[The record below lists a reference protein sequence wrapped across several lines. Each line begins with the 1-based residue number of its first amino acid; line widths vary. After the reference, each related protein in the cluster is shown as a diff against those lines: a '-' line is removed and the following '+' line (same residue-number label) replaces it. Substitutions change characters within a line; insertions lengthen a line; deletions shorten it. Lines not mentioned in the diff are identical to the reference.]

1 MAWSFKKKLPG
12 FHAPTVLDQI
22 EAVVYAHLKP
32 LGFRRHGRTLHRFVS
47 GDISQV
53 VNFQYHYY
61 RFCVNVG
68 IRIPEC
74 EERTFTLPVND
85 KKYYHEYNCQIRS
98 RLGAVKGCRDVWFDL
113 KKDPAKIAERI
124 CRELDEYVLPAF
136 DVLSSR
142 EQILAHRRDYP
153 NFDTMSRHQIL
164 LEEAFI
170 YGCRGDLETAKER
183 FDAYYQRAVAI
194 YEKERTEGH
203 LVWLRMGE
211 TIVAK
216 DKNGE
221 TQRITAKF
229 PRYIRIYS
237 PNKIHL
243 EYLDELAKKL
253 GIR

>member
-1 MAWSFKKKLPG
+1 MAWSFKKKLPF

-74 EERTFTLPVND
+74 EERTFTLPIND
-85 KKYYHEYNCQIRS
+85 KKYYKDINCQIVS
-98 RLGAVKGCRDVWFDL
+98 RMGILRGRRECWFDM
-113 KKDPAKIAERI
+113 KRNPAKIAEEI
-124 CRELDEYVLPAF
+124 CRELDEYVLPVF
-136 DVLSSR
+136 DVLNSR
-142 EQILAHRRDYP
+142 EQILARRKDYP
-153 NFDTMSRHQIL
+153 LFDRDSFQRPL
-164 LEEAFI
+164 DEAFI

-221 TQRITAKF
+221 IQRITAKF
-229 PRYIRIYS
+229 PRYFRIYS
-237 PNKIHL
+237 PNKIHV
-243 EYLDELAKKL
+243 EYLDELSEKL

>member
-1 MAWSFKKKLPG
+1 MAWSFKKKLPD

-22 EAVVYAHLKP
+22 EVLVYAHLKP
-32 LGFRRHGRTLHRFVS
+32 LGFRQHGRTLHRFVS

-74 EERTFTLPVND
+74 EDQTFTLPVND
-85 KKYYHEYNCQIRS
+85 KKYYKDTNCQIVS
-98 RLGAVKGCRDVWFDL
+98 RMGILRGRRECWFDM
-113 KKDPAKIAERI
+113 KKDPVKIAEAI
-124 CRELDEYVLPAF
+124 CRELDAYVLPVF
-136 DVLSSR
+136 DVLNSR

-153 NFDTMSRHQIL
+153 LFDTMSRHQML
-164 LEEAFI
+164 LDEAFI
-170 YGCRGDLETAKER
+170 YGCMGDLKTAKER
-183 FDAYYQRAVAI
+183 FEAYYQRSLAI
-194 YEKERTEGH
+194 YERERTEGH

-216 DKNGE
+216 DENGE
-221 TQRITAKF
+221 MRRITAKF
-229 PRYIRIYS
+229 PRYYRIYS
-237 PNKIHL
+237 PNKAHL
-243 EYLDELAKKL
+243 EYLNALAEKL